1 MKNTQTERKAQ
12 FLQELL
18 QYLFEELPSA
28 ETEDKEQETTD
39 SNYIGLYYTNASE
52 NILIDLNGQLFFYT
66 TNC

>member
-1 MKNTQTERKAQ
+1 MNEITERKAQ

-18 QYLFEELPSA
+18 HYLFTELPST